1 MALSRE
7 VRVGNKAFKLDN
19 FLMAYWGCCWSTI
32 MKFLGEFVVNGS
44 FSNATFLVLIP
55 KEGGRQGRGRL
66 GFWGGGCVVED
77 VKDFRLILVK
87 KNRVS

>member
-55 KEGGRQGRGRL
+55 KEGAGK
-66 GFWGGGCVVED
+66 GGGDWGFGVGGAWL
-77 VKDFRLILVK
+77 RM
-87 KNRVS
+87 